1 LIFIIDKKQKENRKK
16 ILARTN
22 LLCTFAHRKDL
33 NLIVDYVKQSYTIV
47 ERKIFVFNDAEK
59 PNDLYVTYNV
69 DPSEDYKKIP
79 NTILIHRKKDTNS
92 LYTVNALN
100 EIIKI
105 VNNGVLDKSYVVD
118 WNNYKNSLL
127 LTNQDGYRRIVLE
140 LYKRF
145 DV

>member
-1 LIFIIDKKQKENRKK
+1 M
-16 ILARTN
+16 ARTN

-33 NLIVDYVKQSYTIV
+33 SIIIDYVKQSYVIV
-47 ERKIFVFNDAEK
+47 EKKIFVFNDADK
-59 PNDLYVTYNV
+59 PNDVYVTYNV
-69 DPSEDYKKIP
+69 DPTEDYKKTP

-100 EIIKI
+100 EIIKL

-127 LTNQDGYRRIVLE
+127 LTNQDGYRRVSLE

>member
-1 LIFIIDKKQKENRKK
+1 M
-16 ILARTN
+16 ARTN

-33 NLIVDYVKQSYTIV
+33 TLIIDYIKQSYIIV
-47 ERKIFVFNDAEK
+47 EKKIFVFNDAEK

-69 DPSEDYKKIP
+69 DPKEDYRKTQ

-100 EIIKI
+100 EIIKA

-127 LTNQDGYRRIVLE
+127 LTNQDGYRRVSIE

>member
-1 LIFIIDKKQKENRKK
+1 
-16 ILARTN
+16 LARTN

-33 NLIVDYVKQSYTIV
+33 TLIIDYIKQSYIIV
-47 ERKIFVFNDAEK
+47 EKKIFVFNDAEK

-69 DPSEDYKKIP
+69 DPKEDYRKTQ

-100 EIIKI
+100 EIIKA

-127 LTNQDGYRRIVLE
+127 LTNQDGYRRISLE

>member
-1 LIFIIDKKQKENRKK
+1 MAK
-16 ILARTN
+16 TN

-47 ERKIFVFNDAEK
+47 EKKIFVFNDADK

-69 DPSEDYKKIP
+69 DPKEDYKKTP
-79 NTILIHRKKDTNS
+79 NTILIHRKKDTNT

-100 EIIKI
+100 EIIKA
-105 VNNGVLDKSYVVD
+105 VNNGVLDKTFIIA
-118 WNNYKNSLL
+118 WENYKNSLL
-127 LTNQDGYRRIVLE
+127 LTNNDGYRRIILE

>member
-1 LIFIIDKKQKENRKK
+1 M
-16 ILARTN
+16 ARTN

-33 NLIVDYVKQSYTIV
+33 TLIIDYIKQSYIIV
-47 ERKIFVFNDAEK
+47 EKKIFVFNDAEK

-69 DPSEDYKKIP
+69 DPKEDYRKTQ

-100 EIIKI
+100 EIIKA

-127 LTNQDGYRRIVLE
+127 LTNQDGYRRVSLE

>member
-1 LIFIIDKKQKENRKK
+1 
-16 ILARTN
+16 LARTN

-47 ERKIFVFNDAEK
+47 EKKIFVFNDADQ
-59 PNDLYVTYNV
+59 PSDLYVTYNV
-69 DPSEDYKKIP
+69 DPTEDYKKIP
-79 NTILIHRKKDTNS
+79 NTILIHRKKDTNT

-100 EIIKI
+100 EIIKA
-105 VNNGVLDKSYVVD
+105 VNNGVLDKTFIIT
-118 WNNYKNSLL
+118 WENYKNSLL
-127 LTNQDGYRRIVLE
+127 LTNNDGYRRIVLE

>member
-1 LIFIIDKKQKENRKK
+1 M
-16 ILARTN
+16 ARTN

-33 NLIVDYVKQSYTIV
+33 TLIIDYIKQSYIIV
-47 ERKIFVFNDAEK
+47 EKKIFVFNDAEK

-69 DPSEDYKKIP
+69 DPKEDYRKTQ

-100 EIIKI
+100 EIIKA

-127 LTNQDGYRRIVLE
+127 LTNQDGYRRVSLE

-145 DV
+145 EV

>member
-1 LIFIIDKKQKENRKK
+1 M
-16 ILARTN
+16 ARTN

-33 NLIVDYVKQSYTIV
+33 NIIIDYVKQSYVIV
-47 ERKIFVFNDAEK
+47 EKKIFVFNDAEK

-69 DPSEDYKKIP
+69 DPKEDYKKTP

-100 EIIKI
+100 EIIKL

-127 LTNQDGYRRIVLE
+127 LTNQDGYRRVSLE

>member
-1 LIFIIDKKQKENRKK
+1 MLHI
-16 ILARTN
+16 
-22 LLCTFAHRKDL
+22 
-33 NLIVDYVKQSYTIV
+33 
-47 ERKIFVFNDAEK
+47 
-59 PNDLYVTYNV
+59 
-69 DPSEDYKKIP
+69 
-79 NTILIHRKKDTNS
+79 KKDTNS